1 MVVLKSEREY
11 HDEEVCGKDEIES
24 AQTVEEE
31 VILDQK
37 VAKII
42 ESKTVETTHVAE
54 EVKQEQALNEGLS
67 YADEQEILRL
77 IEMDAML

>member
-24 AQTVEEE
+24 VVEEE

>member
-24 AQTVEEE
+24 VEEE